1 MYIIQ
6 TFRKIVIFFVLPKEW
21 SRRRSCPGLY
31 AGQAAVIFYSCKY
44 GGPLCTVLSSPPG
57 VQDGAPGGA
66 VREAEAVGCHLPGGQ
81 AGQRGQGRPVTA

>member
-1 MYIIQ
+1 MY
-6 TFRKIVIFFVLPKEW
+6 
-21 SRRRSCPGLY
+21 
-31 AGQAAVIFYSCKY
+31 
-44 GGPLCTVLSSPPG
+44 CTLVPPG